1 MGDLVKDF
9 LIEAAESIGQADVR
23 LERVPSIAPAAI
35 AGFDGRPAGPP
46 PPPQEADEAV
56 IPSLSEALRVQM
68 DAVLHDQAELLDE
81 TRKMMAAWTKRR
93 HEAMEA
99 GLQAL
104 QTFSNAEDI
113 GEIAAAYDEW
123 LTSSMS
129 RIMTDMAVA
138 RDGTLRLA
146 GLGTKRKSGSRATA
160 IKVPVLGRGT
170 HSGNPN
176 TKPLS

>member
-1 MGDLVKDF
+1 MDDLVRDF
-9 LIEAAESIGQADVR
+9 LTEAAGSIRQADAR
-23 LERVPSIAPAAI
+23 LERVLSIAPAAI
-35 AGFDGRPAGPP
+35 ADFGDRTAT

-56 IPSLSEALRVQM
+56 IPGLSEALRGQM

-81 TRKMMAAWTKRR
+81 TQKMMAAWTKRR

-104 QTFSNAEDI
+104 QRFSNAEDV
-113 GEIAAAYDEW
+113 GEIAAAYGEW

-129 RIMTDMAVA
+129 RIMADMAIA

-146 GLGTKRKSGSRATA
+146 GLGTKRMSVSRVASAASSGFSRSA
-160 IKVPVLGRGT
+160 
-170 HSGNPN
+170 S
-176 TKPLS
+176 

>member
-1 MGDLVKDF
+1 MDDLVKDF
-9 LIEAAESIGQADVR
+9 QTEAARSIGQADVR
-23 LERVPSIAPAAI
+23 PERAVSIMPAAI
-35 AGFDGRPAGPP
+35 ADLDGRSAGR
-46 PPPQEADEAV
+46 PPQQADEAM

-81 TRKMMAAWTKRR
+81 TQKMMAAWTKRR

-104 QTFSNAEDI
+104 RTFSNAEDI

-129 RIMTDMAVA
+129 RIMADMAVA

-146 GLGTKRKSGSRATA
+146 GLAAKRKSGSRAAA
-160 IKVPVLGRGT
+160 IKVPVLARGT
-170 HSGNPN
+170 RSENPI